1 MYTIRIAVFAL
12 LAALAACAPPE
23 PKATVAA
30 PEGNWISLFNGRN
43 LEGWTVKIAGLEV
56 GDNYRNT
63 FRVEDGLLKVSY
75 QQYDKFA
82 DRFGSLY
89 YNTPFSHYWI
99 RAQYRFVGAAAPGAP
114 GWTYKNSGLQLHSQ
128 SPASMRK
135 DQQFPVSVEFDLVG
149 GWFVG
154 SRPTGDVCHY
164 GTRILIAGAPAKGLC
179 SKLSDITIR
188 GDQWVTVL
196 AEVDGGKRIKQIVN
210 GTQVVEY
217 TDVTLDDSNAD
228 AQRLLA
234 QGAGKALTAGYISVQ
249 SNGFPIEFR
258 SLEILPLDPAPEP
271 TSAAAPA
278 PAPAAAPAQTPA
290 Q

>member
-1 MYTIRIAVFAL
+1 MHVIRITLVPL
-12 LAALAACAPPE
+12 LAALVACAPSK
-23 PKATVAA
+23 PKVTVPA
-30 PEGNWISLFNGRN
+30 PQGNWISLFNGRN
-43 LEGWTVKIAGLEV
+43 LDGWTAKIAGLEA

-82 DRFGSLY
+82 NRFGSLF
-89 YNTPFSHYWI
+89 YNTPYSHYWI
-99 RAQYRFVGAAAPGAP
+99 RAEYRFVGSAAAGAP

-128 SPASMRK
+128 APASMRK

-149 GWFVG
+149 GWFAG

-164 GTRILIAGAPAKGLC
+164 GTRILIDGVPAKGLC
-179 SKLSDITIR
+179 SKLGDMTLR
-188 GDQWVTVL
+188 GEQWVTVL

-210 GTQVVEY
+210 GTLVVEY

-234 QGAGKALTAGYISVQ
+234 QGAGKALTSGYISVQ
-249 SNGFPIEFR
+249 SNGYPIEFR
-258 SLEILPLDPAPEP
+258 RLEILPLD
-271 TSAAAPA
+271 TTAAPA
-278 PAPAAAPAQTPA
+278 PAPIAAH
-290 Q
+290 

>member
-1 MYTIRIAVFAL
+1 MIRTLIILAACSAL
-12 LAALAACAPPE
+12 LACAPK
-23 PKATVAA
+23 PKAHVPA
-30 PEGNWISLFNGRN
+30 PTGNWISLFNGRN
-43 LEGWTVKIAGLEV
+43 LDGWTVKIAGQDV

-75 QQYDKFA
+75 QQYDKFG
-82 DRFGSLY
+82 DRFGSLFY
-89 YNTPFSHYWI
+89 DTKLSRYWI
-99 RAQYRFVGAAAPGAP
+99 RAEYRFVGKAAAGAP
-114 GWTYKNSGLQLHSQ
+114 AWSYKNSGIQLHGQ
-128 SPASMRK
+128 SPQSMGK

-149 GWFVG
+149 GWFAG

-164 GTRILIAGAPAKGLC
+164 GTRILIDGVPAKGLC
-179 SKLSDITIR
+179 SKLGDITIR
-188 GDQWVTVL
+188 GDEWVTVL

-258 SLEILPLDPAPEP
+258 RLEVLPLD
-271 TSAAAPA
+271 AASA
-278 PAPAAAPAQTPA
+278 PAPAAAQ
-290 Q
+290 

>member
-1 MYTIRIAVFAL
+1 MDIIRIAVFGL
-12 LAALAACAPPE
+12 LAALAACAPPA

-30 PEGNWISLFNGRN
+30 PQGNWISLLNGRN

-99 RAQYRFVGAAAPGAP
+99 RAEYRFVGAAAAGAP

-128 SPASMRK
+128 APASLRK

-164 GTRILIAGAPAKGLC
+164 GTRILIGGAPAKGLC

-196 AEVDGGKRIKQIVN
+196 AQVDGGKRIKQIVN

-217 TDVTLDDSNAD
+217 TDVTLDDSNPD

-234 QGAGKALTAGYISVQ
+234 QGASKALTAGYISVQ

-258 SLEILPLDPAPEP
+258 RLEILPLD
-271 TSAAAPA
+271 APA
-278 PAPAAAPAQTPA
+278 PVPAAAPAE
-290 Q
+290 